1 MLLHTTR
8 IADGDAPEH
17 PVRAITAISDSSG
30 MAFAQDDHDAAQET
44 DGEHGS

>member
-17 PVRAITAISDSSG
+17 PVRAIFATSDSSG
-30 MAFAQDDHDAAQET
+30 MEFVQNDHDAAQET